1 MWISFQFDL
10 CCWSNDFF
18 SRLRVM
24 YFLFSTKLRWF
35 FNSGRGNW
43 EKLIKNFINLRGAID
58 EFFTMLNL
66 GCWIY
71 RFFVS
76 QSSVGST
83 TVSSISLSFRGRSI
97 RWSISRISRCRYCR
111 RWLLWCC
118 ILWLLSWWLLICVYV
133 YRCWRRDAVDV
144 IVSRTGSCCIVVSVS
159 CEKLKDDLNF
169 KRSKMMDLNFIDL
182 G

>member
-1 MWISFQFDL
+1 MKKVRQKNARNRFLWFKL
-10 CCWSNDFF
+10 CQEPFSIMKLSKACKLEIKCWC
-18 SRLRVM
+18 
-24 YFLFSTKLRWF
+24 
-35 FNSGRGNW
+35 W
-43 EKLIKNFINLRGAID
+43 EWRKKNYNLLGAID

-83 TVSSISLSFRGRSI
+83 TVSSISLSFRGRPI